1 MKFSD
6 NLRMLRAKYKLSQ
19 QDIGEIV
26 GLTSQAVSK
35 WENDIAQPDNDS
47 LIKLAKYFNVSID
60 FLLGIEKDDEEK
72 GNEAN
77 SVRNNN
83 KFDELEK
90 LFKKNRDILTEDDEE
105 TIRFLIEK
113 RIRDIDKQN
122 HNE

>member
-60 FLLGIEKDDEEK
+60 YLLGIEKDDEEK